1 MNLWSILL
9 SCRTPEPEPGS
20 AAQLLASLE
29 AMTREA
35 PTHEHVATALG
46 VALVREGSSAYT
58 IAYRGES
65 PCFPKVSVIEA
76 AGEATAAPRARVQLA
91 CACVSFEE
99 VKARFGFAHAD
110 PVHPGAPPPEGERFV
125 HTLATGR
132 LAVRY
137 EEGCLR
143 EVIFEGEPGAP

>member
-1 MNLWSILL
+1 MNLWCILL
-9 SCRTPEPEPGS
+9 SCRTPATEPSS

-29 AMTREA
+29 AMTRKA

-46 VALVREGSSAYT
+46 IDLVREGSSLYT
-58 IAYRGES
+58 IAYRGKS
-65 PCFPKVSVIEA
+65 PCFPEVSVIEA
-76 AGEATAAPRARVQLA
+76 AGEGTTEPRARVQIA
-91 CACVSFEE
+91 CGCVSFEE
-99 VKARFGFAHAD
+99 VKARFGFAHAE
-110 PVHPGAPPPEGERFV
+110 PVHPGAPQPEGERFV

-143 EVIFEGEPGAP
+143 EVLFEGKPGAP